1 MGLTK
6 RIGLAIGI
14 LVVDAVFFFLPMT
27 AIFLAYVLI
36 VNPPWFRQF
45 INRLEP
51 SGH

>member
-1 MGLTK
+1 MDLTK
-6 RIGLAIGI
+6 RIALALGI
-14 LVVDAVFFFLPMT
+14 LVLDAVFFFLPIT

-51 SGH
+51 SDH